1 VYRVLQNKLQ
11 WVHVGKHP
19 LLSTQKEPQMNRP
32 VTSAAT
38 LLLLAF
44 SAFAYQAPA
53 EPNPSESISQP
64 ATSKLPSTFTH
75 PLGFSLRHPADWR
88 IMQSNGTTALIPA
101 RAPDLDKNPTEF
113 YALTALP
120 EPANVEAHLKADIAQ
135 SLPGLQLESATTDRG
150 TTTLRYRTAKTPDQ
164 PRVSAVIRGT
174 TRDNLL
180 IVMAALGLE
189 SAITKHDDIASEIFT
204 TITAAPRSLDPAI
217 RGRWSNSSSYSSTNF
232 SMATSR
238 TCTLNADGTY
248 TYSSQTAGGTS
259 DVSADSGA
267 TRTSGLWTA
276 KDGTLTLTPEGGTP
290 LIYKYRLVDNNL
302 VTTQGNKRTIWSRN

>member
-1 VYRVLQNKLQ
+1 
-11 WVHVGKHP
+11 
-19 LLSTQKEPQMNRP
+19 MNRP
-32 VTSAAT
+32 LTSAAT
-38 LLLLAF
+38 LLLLATSTF
-44 SAFAYQAPA
+44 GFQTATEPQTPVLQGSPA
-53 EPNPSESISQP
+53 AQP
-64 ATSKLPSTFTH
+64 TTLPKTFTH

-88 IMQSNGTTALIPA
+88 IMQSSGTTALLPPS
-101 RAPDLDKNPTEF
+101 APDLDKNPTEF

-120 EPANVEAHLKADIAQ
+120 EPANIEEHLKADIAQ
-135 SLPGLQLESATTDRG
+135 SLPGLQLQSATTDRG
-150 TTTLRYRTAKTPDQ
+150 TTTLRYRTAESPT
-164 PRVSAVIRGT
+164 RISAVIRGT

-189 SAITKHDDIASEIFT
+189 PAITKHDAIAAEIFT

-217 RGRWSNSSSYSSTNF
+217 RGRWTNSSSYSSTNF

-248 TYSSQTAGGTS
+248 TYSSQTAGGTA

-290 LIYKYRLVDNNL
+290 LTYKYRLVDNNL